1 VRTPPLL
8 EEVLLE
14 SKQLGFLGPGP
25 VEDHLRNAEGFAHAV
40 TRPPARFLDLGSG
53 GGVPGLV
60 LAVSWPESEAVLLD
74 ASVRRTS
81 FLRRAVISLDLEA
94 RVEVRTA
101 RAEGAGHDPT
111 LRGGFDVVTARSFGP
126 PAWTAECGAAF
137 LRSGGV
143 LLVSDPPTGEER
155 WAGPMLAS
163 LGLRDGGAS
172 GLIRTLIQAEPYPA
186 RAPRPRGR

>member
-1 VRTPPLL
+1 
-8 EEVLLE
+8 VLLE

-25 VEDHLRNAEGFAHAV
+25 VEDHLRHAEGFASAV

-60 LAVSWPESEAVLLD
+60 LAVSWPGSEAVLLD
-74 ASVRRTS
+74 ASVRRTA
-81 FLRRAVISLDLEA
+81 FLRRAVITLGLQA

-101 RAEGAGHDPT
+101 RAESAGHAAT
-111 LRGGFDVVTARSFGP
+111 LRGAFDVVTARSFGP

-155 WAGPMLAS
+155 WLGPMLAS
-163 LGLRDGGAS
+163 LGLRDDGAS
-172 GLIRTLIQAEPYPA
+172 GLIRRLVQAEPYPA
-186 RAPRPRGR
+186 GAPRPRQR